1 MKIRKEIEKGLLAND
16 RSCVREILVFTF
28 RDMPPLDRIDRL
40 VAPVL
45 DTIGMKWE
53 RGEVS
58 LSQVY
63 LGTKL
68 ADELVEEI
76 IGLSDVVRRKEPV
89 LAISVLED
97 HHLLG
102 LKVVKMT
109 LQSAGYDVI
118 DYGRTTVEELVSA
131 VERDHVR
138 YLLISTLM
146 LRSALLI
153 KNVRELL
160 DVNGL
165 DVVIIA
171 GGAPFRFDA
180 QLCRKVGADLTT
192 ASPIEALDYIR
203 NREGGQ

>member
-1 MKIRKEIEKGLLAND
+1 MKIREEIEAGLLAND
-16 RSCVREILVFTF
+16 RSCVREILVFKL
-28 RDMPPLDRIDRL
+28 RDMPPLERIDRL
-40 VAPVL
+40 IAPVL

-53 RGEVS
+53 RGQVS

-68 ADELVEEI
+68 ADELVEEM
-76 IGLSDVVRRKEPV
+76 IGVSDVVRRKEPV
-89 LAISVLED
+89 IAVSVLED

-118 DYGRTTVEELVSA
+118 DYGRTTVEELVKSI
-131 VERDHVR
+131 ERDHVH
-138 YLLISTLM
+138 YLLLSTLM

-153 KNVRELL
+153 KDLRELL
-160 DVNGL
+160 DINGSEI
-165 DVVIIA
+165 VIIA

-203 NREGGQ
+203 GREGGH

>member
-1 MKIRKEIEKGLLAND
+1 M
-16 RSCVREILVFTF
+16 VFTF

-76 IGLSDVVRRKEPV
+76 IGVSDVVRRKEPV

-109 LQSAGYDVI
+109 MQSAGYDVI

-131 VERDHVR
+131 VERDRVR

-203 NREGGQ
+203 NRKGGQ

>member
-1 MKIRKEIEKGLLAND
+1 MKIRDEIERGLLAND
-16 RSCVREILVFTF
+16 RPRVREILVFTF

-40 VAPVL
+40 IAPVL

-76 IGLSDVVRRKEPV
+76 IGVSDVVRRKEPV
-89 LAISVLED
+89 IAVSVLED

-102 LKVVKMT
+102 LKVVKMS
-109 LQSAGYDVI
+109 LQSAGYEVL
-118 DYGRTTVEELVSA
+118 DYGRTSVEELVNA

-138 YLLISTLM
+138 YLLLSTLM

-153 KNVRELL
+153 KDLRVML
-160 DVNGL
+160 DANGL
-165 DVVIIA
+165 DVVIIV

-192 ASPIEALDYIR
+192 ASPIEALDFIR
-203 NREGGQ
+203 IREGGH

>member
-1 MKIRKEIEKGLLAND
+1 MKIRDEIEKGLLAND
-16 RSCVREILVFTF
+16 RSCVREILIFQF
-28 RDMPPLDRIDRL
+28 RNMPPLDRIDRL

-45 DTIGMKWE
+45 DTIGMRWE

-76 IGLSDVVRRKEPV
+76 IGVSDVARKKVPV

-109 LQSAGYDVI
+109 MQSAGYDVI
-118 DYGRTTVEELVSA
+118 DYGRTTVEELVDA

-160 DVNGL
+160 DANGL

-180 QLCRKVGADLTT
+180 QLSRKVGANLTT

-203 NREGGQ
+203 NREGGE